1 MSETTDISTFFPE
14 MTPPASRVVDVLLPL
29 AVGTAYS
36 YRVPEGLEVAPGDIV
51 VVPLGP
57 RNMLGCVWP
66 DPGAP
71 GERKTIDEARLKAI
85 IRRYDVRPLQ
95 PDLMALIQWIADYT
109 VTPPGMVLRLALRH
123 DETAHLGRER
133 TGVRLTEKRP
143 ARATAARQRVITA
156 LSDGLL
162 RAKAEAAKDA
172 GVSASVVDGLVD
184 EGVLETL
191 VIPPEPAAGVPDPA
205 HAAPDLAPAQ
215 AEAAHVLRAA
225 VSARTFRVHLLDG
238 VTGSGKTETYFEA
251 VAEAIRQGRQT
262 LILMPEI
269 ALTQAFLDRFASRFG
284 VRPAEWHSAVSSRRR
299 ARLFRAVA
307 DGEVRVVAGAR
318 SALFLPFRDLGLVIV
333 DEEHDTAYKQE
344 DGVHYHARD
353 MAVVRGR
360 FCNAPVVLASATPSL
375 ETEVNARRGRYQR
388 LSLPTRF
395 SGALVPRLEPI
406 DLRRE
411 GPAKGR
417 WIAPRLAEEMGKTL
431 ESGGQALLFLNRR
444 GYAPL
449 TLCRAC
455 GHRIRCPSCS
465 SWLVE
470 HRFRRRLE
478 CHQCGYAMPVPSECP
493 SCHEPNSLI
502 PCGPGVERL
511 QEEVQALLPT
521 ARTQV
526 LSSDLAGGV
535 ERLRAELDAVTQGE
549 VDVVIGTQLVAK
561 GHNFPGLAMV
571 GVVDADVGLGYGDP
585 RAAERTFQ
593 LLHQVAGRAGRAH
606 IAGRAYLQTYMPEHP
621 VMQALV
627 AGDRDAFYDREI
639 AEREE
644 ARLPPF
650 ARFCALIVSGPD
662 PHAAQAYARALA
674 ACSPFT
680 PDVRVLGPAEAP
692 LAMVRGRHRFR
703 LLARSA
709 RGFDL
714 SAYVRAWME
723 GAPRAG
729 STIKVEI
736 DIDPQ
741 SFV

>member
-1 MSETTDISTFFPE
+1 MPDST
-14 MTPPASRVVDVLLPL
+14 PASLLPFPPRDERIVDVLLPV
-29 AVGTAYS
+29 AVGSAYS
-36 YRVPEGLEVAPGDIV
+36 YRVPEGMEVAPGDIV

-57 RNMLGCVWP
+57 RQMLGCVWP
-66 DPGAP
+66 AEGARARLDPG
-71 GERKTIDEARLKAI
+71 KLKPI
-85 IRRYDVRPLQ
+85 LRRYAVPPLR
-95 PDLMALIQWIADYT
+95 PDLLALIRWIADYT

-123 DETAHLGRER
+123 DENAEAGRER
-133 TGVRLTEKRP
+133 IGVRLGTKRP
-143 ARATAARQRVITA
+143 QRLTPARGRLIET
-156 LSDGLL
+156 LGDGLL
-162 RAKAEAAKDA
+162 RAKAEAARDA
-172 GVSASVVDGLVD
+172 GVSASVIDGLVD
-184 EGVLETL
+184 EGVLETAVL
-191 VIPPEPAAGVPDPA
+191 APEPAAEPPDPA
-205 HAAPDLAPAQ
+205 HAVPELAPAQ
-215 AEAAHVLRAA
+215 AEAAAVLCAA
-225 VSARTFRVHLLDG
+225 VEARSFKVHLLDG

-251 VAEAIRQGRQT
+251 VASAIRQGRQT

-269 ALTQAFLDRFASRFG
+269 ALTQAFLDRFARRFG
-284 VRPAEWHSAVSSRRR
+284 VRPAQWHSAVSSRRR
-299 ARLFRAVA
+299 ARVFRGVA
-307 DGEVRVVAGAR
+307 EGEVSVVAGAR
-318 SALFLPFRDLGLVIV
+318 SALFLPFRDLGLIIV

-353 MAVVRGR
+353 MAVVRGHLAG
-360 FCNAPVVLASATPSL
+360 APVVLASATPSL
-375 ETEVNARRGRYQR
+375 ETEVNARRGRYRR
-388 LSLPTRF
+388 LTLPTRF

-411 GPAKGR
+411 GPPKGR
-417 WIAPRLAEEMGKTL
+417 WIAPRLAKEMAKTL
-431 ESGGQALLFLNRR
+431 DAGGQALLFLNRR

-449 TLCRAC
+449 TLCRSC

-478 CHQCGYAMPVPSECP
+478 CHQCGYAVPVPEHCP
-493 SCHEPNSLI
+493 HCHEPNSLI

-511 QEEVQALLPT
+511 QEEVQALLPQ

-526 LSSDLAGGV
+526 LSSDLSGGV
-535 ERLRAELDAVTQGE
+535 ERLRLELEAVARGE
-549 VDVVIGTQLVAK
+549 VDIVIGTQLVAK

-593 LLHQVAGRAGRAH
+593 MLHQVAGRAGRAH
-606 IAGRAYLQTYMPEHP
+606 VAGRASLQSYRPEHP

-639 AEREE
+639 AAREE
-644 ARLPPF
+644 AFLPPF
-650 ARFCALIVSGPD
+650 ARLCALIVSGTD
-662 PHAAQAYARALA
+662 AHAAQAHARALA

-680 PDVRVLGPAEAP
+680 AEVRVMGPAEAP
-692 LAMVRGRHRFR
+692 LAMLRGRHRFR

-709 RGFDL
+709 RTFDL
-714 SAYVRAWME
+714 SGYVRAWMAA
-723 GAPRAG
+723 APRATG
-729 STIKVEI
+729 SLKVEI